1 MRSPLTW
8 LGVSFTV
15 HISAESNDLWECER
29 VCVNQDTNLSEYESV
44 EQQKHP
50 PHTSQDRESLQ
61 QWSLC
66 FLHTLTTDH
75 ITALSIY
82 GHSTLI
88 FTGCVCLCVF
98 NKGLSW
104 EWWAIEEETLS
115 RKGLKEIVKWKLCTI
130 SASCCSIIQ
139 KETRSCCSFPYL
151 QWQMTKNTDDQKHRW
166 PKTQSGRFVVNN
178 LWI

>member
-61 QWSLC
+61 DHLQQWSLC

-104 EWWAIEEETLS
+104 EWWSIEEETLS
-115 RKGLKEIVKWKLCTI
+115 RKGLKEIVKIVFKRRQDHAALFHI
-130 SASCCSIIQ
+130 YS
-139 KETRSCCSFPYL
+139 
-151 QWQMTKNTDDQKHRW
+151 DRW